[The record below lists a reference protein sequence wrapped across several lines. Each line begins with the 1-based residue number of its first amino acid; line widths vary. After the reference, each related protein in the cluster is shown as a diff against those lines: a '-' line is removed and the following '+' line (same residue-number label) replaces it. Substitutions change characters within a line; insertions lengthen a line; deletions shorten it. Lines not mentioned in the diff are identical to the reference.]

1 MEYQSTRGGEKGI
14 SSSLAIVKGLAGDGG
29 LFVPERIP
37 DLPLSLAALSDL
49 SYRDLAYEIMKL
61 YFTDFTEEELRF
73 CIDHA

>member
-1 MEYQSTRGGEKGI
+1 M
-14 SSSLAIVKGLAGDGG
+14 AIVKGLAGDGG

-61 YFTDFTEEELRF
+61 
-73 CIDHA
+73 